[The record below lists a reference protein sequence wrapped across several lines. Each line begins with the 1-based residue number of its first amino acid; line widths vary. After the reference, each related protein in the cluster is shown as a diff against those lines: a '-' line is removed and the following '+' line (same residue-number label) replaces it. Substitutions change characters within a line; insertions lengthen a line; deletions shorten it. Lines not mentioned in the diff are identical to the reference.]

1 MLHRTLLSLCLI
13 LISHNTYSQS
23 VQGDR
28 ETYMSDPIE
37 PVNRLVWDFN
47 YYVLDGYI
55 YKPVTETYVDWVPKG
70 GRVAINNMVLNLD
83 EPSTMV
89 NNLLQLE
96 FGRAT
101 NSLFRFAFNST
112 FGLLGLFDVAKYG
125 GIERRRETFGN
136 VLGRWSVPHGPYL
149 MLPFIGPRSTRIL
162 VGNVVDGLYFPGSYF
177 NWWQSGV
184 VWGLNGLDV
193 REGLLGQEILIE
205 QSLDSY
211 IFVKEAYIQY
221 EYNKFNS
228 NVESTDEFIRLKQQ
242 GAQQQLEDELDS
254 FLDEIE

>member
-1 MLHRTLLSLCLI
+1 
-13 LISHNTYSQS
+13 
-23 VQGDR
+23 
-28 ETYMSDPIE
+28 
-37 PVNRLVWDFN
+37 
-47 YYVLDGYI
+47 
-55 YKPVTETYVDWVPKG
+55 
-70 GRVAINNMVLNLD
+70 
-83 EPSTMV
+83 
-89 NNLLQLE
+89 
-96 FGRAT
+96 
-101 NSLFRFAFNST
+101 
-112 FGLLGLFDVAKYG
+112 
-125 GIERRRETFGN
+125 
-136 VLGRWSVPHGPYL
+136 
-149 MLPFIGPRSTRIL
+149 

>member
-1 MLHRTLLSLCLI
+1 
-13 LISHNTYSQS
+13 
-23 VQGDR
+23 
-28 ETYMSDPIE
+28 MSDPIE